1 MTKRLLLTRPTRFSA
16 EPTTGMDCWG
26 CLFLSPGLLG
36 IDRETFPLA
45 PSPFAV
51 IQLITNITFNY
62 RNRLNGH
69 IFSKTNFPFYENQR
83 FYIL

>member
-1 MTKRLLLTRPTRFSA
+1 MIRKALLTRPTRFSA
-16 EPTTGMDCWG
+16 EPTTGIEVWG

-51 IQLITNITFNY
+51 IQCNKILRKENSRSAIHDYFLLEPNY
-62 RNRLNGH
+62 PRLR
-69 IFSKTNFPFYENQR
+69 Q
-83 FYIL
+83 